1 MHSRGNLPNNQHTTK
16 GILADLGAHKFEGK
30 IDIRGLLVL
39 NPLVQ
44 VACGENNVVQKP
56 SALREVR
63 LEPRLV
69 QVLLTGL
76 EDELLIILDAVG
88 SLVMLIMNERSVGT
102 HAQ

>member
-1 MHSRGNLPNNQHTTK
+1 MRSRRNLPNDQHTTERV
-16 GILADLGAHKFEGK
+16 LSDLGAHELEGK
-30 IDIRGLLVL
+30 FDIGGLLIL

-56 SALREVR
+56 LALREVR

-76 EDELLIILDAVG
+76 EDELLVILNAARKLVTSII
-88 SLVMLIMNERSVGT
+88 NEQFAGT